1 VSYLLDTNV
10 LSESLRPSP
19 AAAVMNWLASADEA
33 ATFVSVIT
41 LGELRFGIENLIPSK
56 RTRALE
62 QWFEGDFE
70 RRFGKRLI
78 AVDAQIAS
86 AWGSLTAEGRRQG
99 RGLGVPDA
107 LLAATARVHDLTLVT
122 RDVRDFSGLGIR
134 LLDPWQSRPHP
145 R

>member
-1 VSYLLDTNV
+1 MSYLLDTNI
-10 LSESLRPSP
+10 LSEALRPAPEP
-19 AAAVMNWLASADEA
+19 AVLEWLANADES

-41 LGELRFGIENLIPSK
+41 LGELRFGIENLPPSK
-56 RTRALE
+56 RRQALE
-62 QWFEGDFE
+62 QWFAIDFS

-78 AVDAQIAS
+78 DVDAQIA
-86 AWGSLTAEGRRQG
+86 AVWAIVTAEARRQG
-99 RGLGVPDA
+99 QGLGVPDA